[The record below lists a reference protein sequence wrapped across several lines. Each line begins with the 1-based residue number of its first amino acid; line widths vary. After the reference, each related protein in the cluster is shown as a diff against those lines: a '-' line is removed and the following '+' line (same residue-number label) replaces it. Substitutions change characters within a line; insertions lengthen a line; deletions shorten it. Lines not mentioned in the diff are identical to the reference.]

1 MVQEVSISLA
11 VSASLMSVLI
21 ASRLSKDSRF
31 GVAVLHHSIEIGR
44 NVVLGL
50 EIVRCVVAAEFDF
63 HRGHS
68 FYCAA
73 MVLARAISR
82 FWMLLSPPQR
92 NSTTE
97 GPRRIK

>member
-1 MVQEVSISLA
+1 MI
-11 VSASLMSVLI
+11 I
-21 ASRLSKDSRF
+21 FYNASRKNGTLLCAGYVSERRRDQC
-31 GVAVLHHSIEIGR
+31 GVAVLHHRIEVGR